1 MNQAEHHFP
10 NDRQSGSAEPG
21 SAGVSAAGGS
31 VELAGGTPALPDKA
45 AADCW
50 HTIGVIGGDRSC
62 AELARHTHCR
72 NCSVFAEAGARLLDR
87 ALPAGYREEWTRRL
101 AEAKTSAAVK
111 KSVVVFRVGAEWL
124 ALPTPVFQEVAERR
138 VIRPLP
144 HQQNN
149 FVLGLASVRGE
160 LLLCIS
166 IAGLLGIKTEAVGNT
181 RRPAY
186 DRLLV
191 VGRHGQRLAL
201 PVAEVLGVQRYVPAE
216 VTELPSGGAFA
227 ATCVGGMLKL
237 KGRAVGLLDAE
248 IFFIA
253 VDRSFA

>member
-1 MNQAEHHFP
+1 LE
-10 NDRQSGSAEPG
+10 
-21 SAGVSAAGGS
+21 
-31 VELAGGTPALPDKA
+31 
-45 AADCW
+45 
-50 HTIGVIGGDRSC
+50 
-62 AELARHTHCR
+62 RHTHCR
-72 NCSVFAEAGARLLDR
+72 NCPVFAEAGARLLDR
-87 ALPAGYREEWTRRL
+87 ALPTGYREEWTRRL

-138 VIRPLP
+138 VIRSLP

-166 IAGLLGIKTEAVGNT
+166 IAGLLGIKTEAAGNT

-191 VGRHGQRLAL
+191 VGQHGQRLAF
-201 PVAEVLGVQRYVPAE
+201 PVDEVLGVQRYLPAE
-216 VTELPSGGAFA
+216 VAELSGGGAFA
-227 ATCVGGMLKL
+227 ATCVGGVLKL
-237 KGRAVGLLDAE
+237 EGRAVGLLDAE
-248 IFFIA
+248 KFFIA